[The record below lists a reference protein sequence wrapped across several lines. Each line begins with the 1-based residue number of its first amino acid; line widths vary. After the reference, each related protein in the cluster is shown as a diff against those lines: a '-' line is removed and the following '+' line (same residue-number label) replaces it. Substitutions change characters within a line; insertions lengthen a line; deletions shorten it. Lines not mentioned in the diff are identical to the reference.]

1 LFLGSK
7 KMVTIKLDS
16 RLLLKPLSPDISV
29 EMDGHYA
36 IIQTPAGKSV
46 NQVLRDFNIQLS
58 QAVTAVVNGQTT
70 DLEEPLREG
79 DEVRLLPQI
88 AGGD

>member
-1 LFLGSK
+1 
-7 KMVTIKLDS
+7 MVTIKLDS
-16 RLLLKPLSPDISV
+16 RLLLKPFSPDIYV

-36 IIQTPAGKSV
+36 IIRTPAGKSV
-46 NQVLRDFNIQLS
+46 NQALRDFNIQLS
-58 QAVTAVVNGQTT
+58 QAVTALVNGQKKG
-70 DLEEPLREG
+70 LEEPLHVG

>member
-1 LFLGSK
+1 
-7 KMVTIKLDS
+7 MVTIKFDS
-16 RLLLKPLSPDISV
+16 RLLLTLLAPAIPV

-36 IIQTPAGKSV
+36 IIQAPAGKSV
-46 NQVLRDFNIQLS
+46 NQILRDSDIQFS
-58 QAVTAVVNGQTT
+58 QAVTAVVNGRTT
-70 DLEEPLREG
+70 DLEQPLEPG